1 MTSTDRRR
9 FPAIA
14 ALALTGAVLASL
26 LSTAE
31 AQTERTNF
39 YLWRTTLTVG
49 EDSGT
54 LGYDKDASLGSIST
68 DADFGYPPWNP
79 PHKHHVDRESYVT
92 VESITLSEN
101 PNSGITQL
109 RLKVSQLPHT
119 GKVTLWIGR
128 KHFPFAHETY
138 SLRSCQ

>member
-49 EDSGT
+49 ESSGT
-54 LGYDKDASLGSIST
+54 LGYDDSESLGSIST

-79 PHKHHVDRESYVT
+79 PHKHHVDREIYYT
-92 VESITLSEN
+92 VEAIKSYETQGSITLEVAFSGGDKIAEKLYSGPGSVHALAQ
-101 PNSGITQL
+101 PNGLSG
-109 RLKVSQLPHT
+109 
-119 GKVTLWIGR
+119 
-128 KHFPFAHETY
+128 
-138 SLRSCQ
+138 